1 MVTWLLIIVLGG
13 IALTWLI
20 QGTTALLGMSR
31 IPRMGQARRVGDAEC
46 PVVSIL
52 FAARDEADKL
62 PEALA
67 SFLAQDYPRYEVI
80 GVDDRSQDAT
90 GVILD
95 EWAAR
100 DPRSKAIHVGQ
111 LPAGWLGKP
120 HGLAAAYTQS
130 KGEWL
135 VFTDADVCFAPGL
148 LRHAVALALAKR
160 WDHLTLLA
168 AVDMPDFWEKVAITY
183 LGIGFV
189 LGVRPW
195 RVDNPRAG
203 TYMGVG
209 AFQLIRRST
218 YEAIGTHRR
227 LAMEVVDDMK
237 LGKLVKQAG
246 FRSGVA
252 PSDGFVAI
260 RWHEGLGKVIEGLTK
275 NMFAGTGY
283 SVRKTLIGVLGIF
296 GISILPF
303 LALPFVHGVAQ
314 ILAAI
319 SVGFAVLFQGILVR
333 GIRLSPLYGL
343 THPLGAAIFGY
354 ILLRS
359 MVVTLW
365 RGGVLWR
372 NTFYPLD
379 ELRRG
384 MV

>member
-1 MVTWLLIIVLGG
+1 VTWLWIIVLGG

-67 SFLAQDYPRYEVI
+67 SFLAQDYPQYEVI
-80 GVDDRSQDAT
+80 GVDDRSRDAT
-90 GVILD
+90 GAILD

-100 DPRSKAIHVGQ
+100 DPRSKAMHVGQ

-120 HGLAAAYTQS
+120 HALAAAYTQS

-237 LGKLVKQAG
+237 LGKLVKQEG

-283 SVRKTLIGVLGIF
+283 SVLKTVIGVLGIF

-314 ILAAI
+314 ILAAV

-343 THPLGAAIFGY
+343 THPLGAAIFSY